1 VILDYTT
8 CLGVSK
14 QDDPSNELFYDELK
28 MMTSTKVE
36 IKDNVFNL
44 TSFKT
49 KFGDKN
55 QYNIRSLPL
64 RNKININKK
73 EYRDFLKEMGFFTYF
88 IKH

>member
-1 VILDYTT
+1 MILDYTT
-8 CLGVSK
+8 CLGFSN

-36 IKDNVFNL
+36 IIDNVFNL

-49 KFGDKN
+49 KFGVEN